1 MQASEVLK
9 EAERVMGIC
18 NACRY
23 CEGFCAVFPAMER
36 RRTFSDQDLIY
47 LANLCHNCRGCYY
60 ACQYAP
66 PHEFDLNVPKVLEE
80 LRVETYRRYAWP
92 RFLADLFRRNGLA
105 VALIT
110 AVSLTLVLLLTFFLQ
125 GSSTVFSTHRGAG
138 AFYEVIPYKLMVL
151 PALAIAL
158 WSLLALLIGG
168 ARFWHDTGGR
178 LSQLVNP
185 RVHLSA
191 MWDTLRLRY
200 LQSDG
205 HGCTYPDEQFSHARR
220 WFHHLVFYGFMLN
233 LASTTVA
240 AIYNHFLHRVAPYPF
255 WSWPVVLGT
264 VGGVGLLLGAA
275 GLFWFKWQSDPEPA
289 NSNFRG
295 MDLMFSLLLFLTSLT
310 GLLLLAL
317 RETPAMGTLLAVH
330 LGVVAGLFLTIPYGK
345 FVHALYR
352 YAALLRNS
360 IEQTHD
366 E

>member
-1 MQASEVLK
+1 MAL
-9 EAERVMGIC
+9 AFGLW
-18 NACRY
+18 
-23 CEGFCAVFPAMER
+23 F
-36 RRTFSDQDLIY
+36 LIIV
-47 LANLCHNCRGCYY
+47 NLLS
-60 ACQYAP
+60 
-66 PHEFDLNVPKVLEE
+66 LNLS
-80 LRVETYRRYAWP
+80 YSN
-92 RFLADLFRRNGLA
+92 F
-105 VALIT
+105 
-110 AVSLTLVLLLTFFLQ
+110 LVLLLTFFLQ
-125 GSSTVFSTHRGAG
+125 GSSTLFSTHRGAG

-151 PALAIAL
+151 PAVVIGLL
-158 WSLLALLIGG
+158 SLLALLVGG
-168 ARFWHDTGGR
+168 ARFWHDTDGR

-200 LQSDG
+200 LQGDG

-317 RETPAMGTLLAVH
+317 RETPAMGTLLAVR
-330 LGVVAGLFLTIPYGK
+330 LAVVAGLFLTMPYGK
-345 FVHALYR
+345 FVHAVYR